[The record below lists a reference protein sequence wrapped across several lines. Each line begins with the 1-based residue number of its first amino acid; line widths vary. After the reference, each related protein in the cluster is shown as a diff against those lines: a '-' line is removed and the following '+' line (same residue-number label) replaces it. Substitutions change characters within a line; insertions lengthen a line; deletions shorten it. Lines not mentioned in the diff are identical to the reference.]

1 MTSLNIWFRHSEES
15 TLRPGKEE
23 QNPSEDEEMKSSV
36 AEELGNSNE
45 AKLKNDIQEVEN
57 VNKPKETV

>member
-1 MTSLNIWFRHSEES
+1 MRS
-15 TLRPGKEE
+15 GKEE
-23 QNPSEDEEMKSSV
+23 RNPSEDEEMKSSV

-45 AKLKNDIQEVEN
+45 AKLKNDIQDVEN